1 MSATQ
6 QIPGSEAPTPIAEAK
21 RANPIGLTA
30 LIVGGIALLASLIPL
45 VNYFSGL
52 IALAGL
58 ILGIVAWTL
67 KGRKKTVAVLGTI
80 VSLVALASS
89 IFFAAFYTAGLASFI
104 TGLVPNGISPAK
116 DISVVFEVTG
126 DDGATATIGYSA
138 IADSGEED
146 ASFPDEPLPFTK
158 DLVASIGG
166 ETAFSGFTLT
176 AVSTNLEST
185 VTCTIT
191 VDGDVVEEKSGG
203 TTCSAV
209 YKVDSRE

>member
-21 RANPIGLTA
+21 RSNPIGLTA
-30 LIVGGIALLASLIPL
+30 LIVGGIALVASLIPL

-67 KGRKKTVAVLGTI
+67 KGRKKTVAVLGTV
-80 VSLVALASS
+80 VSLIALASS
-89 IFFAAFYTAGLASFI
+89 IFFAAFYTAGLASFL
-104 TGLVPNGISPAK
+104 TGLVPNGNSAVK
-116 DISVVFEVTG
+116 DVTVVYEVTG
-126 DDGATATIGYSA
+126 DDGSSATIGYSA
-138 IADSGEED
+138 TADSGQED
-146 ASFPDEPLPFTK
+146 AHLTDEPLPFIK
-158 DLVASIGG
+158 ELAVSIGG

-176 AVSTNLEST
+176 ALSTNLEST

-191 VDGDVVEEKSGG
+191 VDGDVVDEQSGG